1 MFASHRSAQPSM
13 ARPER
18 IAIRSAAFLT
28 LVMTSSSIMQAWEQ
42 QETVHGRKPRPVG
55 WGQFPAGVSNSR
67 ADRYL
72 NSAGPPVHMGE
83 TVRGR
88 CLSHI
93 HYVGLILSPGLFVA
107 AKDLFVGA
115 IGDGWPWGR
124 WLQWFQRM
132 TMSKG
137 VGPSNEER
145 HCADADGD
153 HRFSYDEGPERRH
166 NHEEAGHDDD
176 CRLGREEMFRCWAH
190 CSLQMD
196 ATPS

>member
-1 MFASHRSAQPSM
+1 MRRFAND
-13 ARPER
+13 E
-18 IAIRSAAFLT
+18 
-28 LVMTSSSIMQAWEQ
+28 V
-42 QETVHGRKPRPVG
+42 VVGGRAPV
-55 WGQFPAGVSNSR
+55 QR
-67 ADRYL
+67 
-72 NSAGPPVHMGE
+72 
-83 TVRGR
+83 RGR
-88 CLSHI
+88 HLVGVPPLSRSEP
-93 HYVGLILSPGLFVA
+93 VR
-107 AKDLFVGA
+107 DLFVHAKYLFLEA

-137 VGPSNEER
+137 AGPSNEER

-153 HRFSYDEGPERRH
+153 HRFSYDEGSQRRH

>member
-1 MFASHRSAQPSM
+1 MFFASPASSGRY
-13 ARPER
+13 R
-18 IAIRSAAFLT
+18 
-28 LVMTSSSIMQAWEQ
+28 LVA
-42 QETVHGRKPRPVG
+42 
-55 WGQFPAGVSNSR
+55 
-67 ADRYL
+67 L
-72 NSAGPPVHMGE
+72 GE
-83 TVRGR
+83 CG
-88 CLSHI
+88 
-93 HYVGLILSPGLFVA
+93 
-107 AKDLFVGA
+107 DLFVHAKHLFLEA

-137 VGPSNEER
+137 AGPSNEER

-153 HRFSYDEGPERRH
+153 HRFSYDEGPQSRQK
-166 NHEEAGHDDD
+166 HEEAAHDED